1 TMKYIL
7 LIINIFLSLSI
18 FANDPDRQNIK
29 NQFTFECAVDAYKT
43 GSFER
48 SKKLFEECS
57 NSISTA
63 NFYLGVLSE
72 KGWGTTK
79 DYKKAFEYYSKL
91 ASLQTIGIKISYN
104 GRTTETESPV
114 ALSKN
119 NLGVLYLKGLG
130 VPQDINKGIE
140 LLKDAADLGNI
151 YKAQMALGAIYSS
164 NDYVSFDFELAKKYY
179 EKASNHNNHA
189 GEADLCLGVLFFEKK
204 INAEAEKWFK
214 KAIDKGNNLAKNNLA
229 FLYATERRNLQESE
243 ILMKQ
248 LTQEDQCNDTYWDT
262 YGFIFYQQ
270 QKYSEA
276 KNAFAK
282 ALSISPKNLDSL
294 VNIGETCIKLEQNKE
309 AIIFFT
315 KAIDA
320 TSNKAEQEKLKKKIE
335 KLQLTSPKEASS
347 GKNDGTVTKI

>member
-1 TMKYIL
+1 MKYSL
-7 LIINIFLSLSI
+7 LIINIFFSLSL
-18 FANDPDRQNIK
+18 FAISPELQNIEK
-29 NQFTFECAVDAYKT
+29 QLTFESAVDAYKT
-43 GSFER
+43 GNFER
-48 SKKLFEECS
+48 AKKLFEQCS
-57 NSISTA
+57 NSTSTA

-91 ASLQTIGIKISYN
+91 ASIQTVGIKVSYN
-104 GRTTETESPV
+104 GKTTEMESPV
-114 ALSKN
+114 ALAKN
-119 NLGVLYLKGLG
+119 NLGLLYLKGLG
-130 VPQDINKGIE
+130 VPQDINKGME

-151 YKAQMALGAIYSS
+151 YKAQMTLGAIYSS
-164 NDYVSFDFELAKKYY
+164 NDYVAFDFELAKKYY
-179 EKASNHNNHA
+179 EKSSNNHNNHT
-189 GEADLCLGVLFFEKK
+189 GEADLCLGILFFEKK

-214 KAIDKGNNLAKNNLA
+214 KAINKGNNLAKNNLA
-229 FLYATERRNLQESE
+229 FLYATERINLQESE

-262 YGFIFYQQ
+262 YGFVLYQQ

-282 ALSISPKNLDSL
+282 ALSISPKKIDSL

-315 KAIDA
+315 QAIDA
-320 TSNKAEQEKLKKKIE
+320 TSNKAEQEKLKEKIK
-335 KLQLTSPKEASS
+335 KLQFPAEAAPSR
-347 GKNDGTVTKI
+347 GNDEAVTKI